1 MILYHITKRM
11 HVPSILAKG
20 IIPGHRRGL
29 LLQKYKLPHVY
40 LTNNIRHII
49 DNQAGPKWCKRWDP
63 VVLEIDDIEVSP
75 VKYYSGGTYT
85 LSNFEFI
92 TSKIEPKQIKAVKE
106 LNEVMHLQ
114 TTIKYAEELVGH
126 LSKMNEL
133 NRERDFI
140 GAINI
145 KNLGIKINKKP

>member
-1 MILYHITKRM
+1 M

-92 TSKIEPKQIKAVKE
+92 TSKIEPKQIKEVKE
-106 LNEVMHLQ
+106 IKDVLHFADSLISTDEMINHL
-114 TTIKYAEELVGH
+114 A
-126 LSKMNEL
+126 
-133 NRERDFI
+133 
-140 GAINI
+140 
-145 KNLGIKINKKP
+145 KINKLNNK